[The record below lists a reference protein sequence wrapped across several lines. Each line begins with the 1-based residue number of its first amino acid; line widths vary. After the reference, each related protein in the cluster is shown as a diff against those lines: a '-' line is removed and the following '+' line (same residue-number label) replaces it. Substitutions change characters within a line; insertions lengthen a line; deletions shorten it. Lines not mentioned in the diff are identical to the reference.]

1 MRFKIV
7 NKKKDKRIMARTTG
21 SMHSKN
27 TTLTNTRGGIR
38 M

>member
-1 MRFKIV
+1 MKFKV
-7 NKKKDKRIMARTTG
+7 VSGRNKKVRTTKR
-21 SMHSKN
+21 MHPKN